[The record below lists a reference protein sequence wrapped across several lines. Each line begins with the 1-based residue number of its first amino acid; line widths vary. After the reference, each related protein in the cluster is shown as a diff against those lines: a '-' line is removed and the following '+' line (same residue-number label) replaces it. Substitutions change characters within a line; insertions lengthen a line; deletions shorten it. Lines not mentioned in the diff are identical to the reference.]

1 MPPRKLTAYERLQA
15 IRRRATDM
23 ALLKEIYA
31 DLFPPEYQPDTK
43 QFELWLLKY
52 DTDLIAECFDIA
64 AAWFRTI
71 TEKIEKLRAEGRGVP
86 KEAYRDKTEVIKY
99 ASAIMK
105 KKASE
110 PEEATED
117 VSLDDDEA
125 EA

>member
-1 MPPRKLTAYERLQA
+1 MPKLTAYERLQA
-15 IRRRATDM
+15 IRRRANDL
-23 ALLKEIYA
+23 ALLKEIYSN
-31 DLFPPEYQPDTK
+31 LFPPEYQPDAK
-43 QFELWLLKY
+43 QFELWMLKY

-64 AAWFRTI
+64 AAWFRAI
-71 TEKIEKLRAEGRGVP
+71 TEKVEKLKAEGRGVP

-110 PEEATED
+110 PEASSED
-117 VSLDDDEA
+117 VPFDDDET